1 MLIKIVVIGL
11 IGTFLSLLIKQYRP
25 DMAIAVPLLTTL
37 AILALCIPYL
47 SDIINMCK
55 NIATYTG
62 INSEHIKTVLKIISV
77 AYICQFASDICKDAG
92 EASISGRIELGGKLT
107 IITLMMPVVI
117 SLLSIVSDIINF

>member
-1 MLIKIVVIGL
+1 MLIKIVAIGI

-25 DMAIAVPLLTTL
+25 DMAVAVPILTTV

-47 SDIINMCK
+47 SDVINICQS
-55 NIATYTG
+55 IATYTG

-92 EASISGRIELGGKLT
+92 ETSISGKIELGGKLT

-117 SLLSIVSDIINF
+117 SLLSVISDIINF